1 MKIQGS
7 DTSSI
12 QNFCTKS
19 SNFISQQKH
28 WCWKCHLFPVATIL
42 AKQFWDTFPFSRV
55 FVWNLQLTS
64 HSHSQTQLKQDF
76 SFTPPP
82 KNKVEVRL
90 FDRDCSSHHKMYI
103 FRRFLLTHPSQ
114 DPQFSCFGATKLHF
128 QPLDFLQNGSW
139 NNSRIQKNLIRNP
152 SGN

>member
-64 HSHSQTQLKQDF
+64 HSHSQTQLK
-76 SFTPPP
+76 
-82 KNKVEVRL
+82 K
-90 FDRDCSSHHKMYI
+90 I
-103 FRRFLLTHPSQ
+103 FPLPL
-114 DPQFSCFGATKLHF
+114 PQRTKLRS
-128 QPLDFLQNGSW
+128 DFLTGIVVLTIKCTSSEGFFLPTPHKTPSFPVLELQNCIFSPLTSYKMAHGIIAEYK
-139 NNSRIQKNLIRNP
+139 RI
-152 SGN
+152 